1 MQGLNLI
8 KLAADLT
15 AGNITASAIEEL
27 YGDNILSVVL
37 QLSGAGVAG
46 VVTNSILDKIEEET
60 GIVSDVGGLIDDVF
74 SIF

>member
-8 KLAADLT
+8 KLAADLS
-15 AGNITASAIEEL
+15 AGNITADAIEEL

-37 QLSGAGVAG
+37 QLSGAAVATA
-46 VVTNSILDKIEEET
+46 VTNSILDKIDEET
-60 GIVSDVGGLIDDVF
+60 GLVSDLGGLVDDVF